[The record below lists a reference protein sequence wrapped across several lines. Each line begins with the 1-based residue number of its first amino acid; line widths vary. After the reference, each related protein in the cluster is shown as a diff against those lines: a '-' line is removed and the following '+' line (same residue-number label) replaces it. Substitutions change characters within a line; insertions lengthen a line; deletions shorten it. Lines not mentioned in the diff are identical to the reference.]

1 MLEFN
6 KNKNMEVQVMMKGKF
21 VKTIALSM
29 FCIGVLNISNIY
41 AENNFEDQ
49 IEPRVTTSYNWSIDE
64 NKTKSTSFVN
74 KGADN
79 TATNEVL
86 SLKVLKS
93 NGESSDAS
101 DNTKMTFNLLSWVV
115 DSKENIVTRSVG
127 YTKPGQYHM
136 KYTKT
141 PSGNV
146 KMRIKNPIGS
156 MNDGVVSTKGK
167 FHS

>member
-1 MLEFN
+1 
-6 KNKNMEVQVMMKGKF
+6 MKKF
-21 VKTIALSM
+21 KFLKTISLSIL
-29 FCIGVLNISNIY
+29 CIGALNISNIY
-41 AENNFEDQ
+41 AENNFEGQ
-49 IEPRVTTSYNWSIDE
+49 IEPKVTTSYNWSIDE
-64 NKTKSTSFVN
+64 NKTKSTAFVN

-93 NGESSDAS
+93 NGESSEAS
-101 DNTKMTFNLLSWVV
+101 DNTKMTFNLMSWVV

-141 PSGNV
+141 PSGKV
-146 KMRIKNPIGS
+146 KMRIRNPIGS
-156 MNDGVVSTKGK
+156 MNDGVVSTTGK